1 MHNVMYACLKKI
13 ISKFSQQKKMKLCM
27 SSDCIFNQVNEY
39 PWIAAFDFN
48 GVDGTSPGGCAA
60 SLVRFHSSKSVNQTQ
75 VSKS

>member
-1 MHNVMYACLKKI
+1 MTFCNFLMVLV
-13 ISKFSQQKKMKLCM
+13 
-27 SSDCIFNQVNEY
+27 DQVNEY

-75 VSKS
+75 VSNPSIASRLEVLAGVLLL